1 MFVKFCF
8 CKVKFGKTIKINMEN
23 ILMTIDI
30 PNQLVHITCPD
41 CNETYIKTI
50 DELKDA
56 GVISCPKCSHPMY
69 LKVNILI

>member
-1 MFVKFCF
+1 
-8 CKVKFGKTIKINMEN
+8 MEN

-30 PNQLVHITCPD
+30 PNQLVHITCHE

-56 GVISCPKCSHPMY
+56 GIISCSKCSHPMY

>member
-1 MFVKFCF
+1 
-8 CKVKFGKTIKINMEN
+8 MEN
-23 ILMTIDI
+23 ILITIDV
-30 PNQLVHITCPD
+30 PNQLVQIICPE

-56 GVISCPKCSHPMY
+56 GVISCPKFSHPMY

>member
-1 MFVKFCF
+1 
-8 CKVKFGKTIKINMEN
+8 MEN
-23 ILMTIDI
+23 ILITIDV
-30 PNQLVHITCPD
+30 PNQLVHITCPE

-50 DELKDA
+50 NELKDA